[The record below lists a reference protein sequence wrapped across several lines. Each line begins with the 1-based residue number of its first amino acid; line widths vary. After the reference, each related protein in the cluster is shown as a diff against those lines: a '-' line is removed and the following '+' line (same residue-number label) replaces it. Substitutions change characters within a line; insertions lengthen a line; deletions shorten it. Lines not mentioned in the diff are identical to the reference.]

1 MGIIQKLDEEIKKAM
16 KAQDSVRLGALR
28 LIKTSAKNKEIELIH
43 PLSEAEFFACLS
55 TMVKQ
60 RHEAIDQFKKGNR
73 DDLIKKEEDEI
84 RVIEGFLPKQL
95 SEGELDSLIAEA
107 MSTTGAKGPKDMGL
121 VMKTLKEKTAG
132 RADGK
137 LLSEKVK
144 NALSKIS

>member
-1 MGIIQKLDEEIKKAM
+1 
-16 KAQDSVRLGALR
+16 
-28 LIKTSAKNKEIELIH
+28 
-43 PLSEAEFFACLS
+43 FFACLS

-60 RHEAIDQFKKGNR
+60 RHESIDQFKKGNR

-132 RADGK
+132 RANGK